1 MAILDEVVCDAVLA
15 EVAAAATLR
24 HGSPKA
30 MTVTPYISIM
40 VEVCKVGIG
49 PVRFRYNELIE
60 CM

>member
-1 MAILDEVVCDAVLA
+1 MAILDEVVRDAVLA
-15 EVAAAATLR
+15 EVTAAATLR

-49 PVRFRYNELIE
+49 PVRFR
-60 CM
+60 